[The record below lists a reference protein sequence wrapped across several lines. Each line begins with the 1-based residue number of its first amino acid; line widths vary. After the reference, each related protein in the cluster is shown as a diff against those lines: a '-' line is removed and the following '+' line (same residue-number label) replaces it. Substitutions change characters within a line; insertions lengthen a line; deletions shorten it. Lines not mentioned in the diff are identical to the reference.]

1 MVVLLAFVFLI
12 PPTDRNTPTAVH
24 SFSRQIT
31 GKFYVLVYITSTYF
45 LTAQRTIMEIPD
57 LWVENYVLL
66 HELRD
71 KFWKVFSQDDIIHL
85 SKICSR
91 KLCVNSENMISFGMK
106 NGYFFLLLWTLQE
119 KIIDAQDQYMSNTWQ
134 SDDVIELHSWVETK
148 TLIIQ
153 NTTQR

>member
-1 MVVLLAFVFLI
+1 
-12 PPTDRNTPTAVH
+12 
-24 SFSRQIT
+24 
-31 GKFYVLVYITSTYF
+31 
-45 LTAQRTIMEIPD
+45 
-57 LWVENYVLL
+57 
-66 HELRD
+66 
-71 KFWKVFSQDDIIHL
+71 
-85 SKICSR
+85 
-91 KLCVNSENMISFGMK
+91 MISFGMK